1 MVGSM
6 QEEKT
11 FVKSGAEYLESLRDG
26 RAVFYR
32 GEQIEDVTEHP
43 ATAGGTRTIAKLYD
57 AQHDS
62 EARDVLTYLRP
73 DGARVTAAYMLPYE
87 KADLTFRR
95 QGIEYLARQ
104 TFGTY
109 GRGIDMIATLPV
121 GMMSQLPTFERLCP
135 EFAENIGAY
144 RAYAEEN
151 NIHLAE
157 VIVDPQGYRGRGSG
171 TSPDMQPPER
181 AAARIVRESDDGI
194 WISGIKGVGTA
205 APQANEMLVGS
216 FHAPTADE
224 SFWVIVPMNA
234 PGVRIYCRELTHHP
248 GASTYDH
255 PLDALG
261 EEIEALVAF
270 DEVFVPRDRILAA
283 HTPDLHGVN
292 FYNVWAR
299 YEHWYTFVRVA
310 AKAELLAGLAQLVV
324 DTLELGDIPVI
335 RQRVGNVLEF
345 AQVCRGM
352 ALAAEELAHRSEGGL
367 LVPDHNAVT
376 AARSY
381 ALAQFPEILHT
392 IRDMCGQGL
401 ILRFSEADLEVP
413 AAFGKNLSWFLD
425 TRNVS
430 AWEKNLIMNLVWDVT
445 SGAHA
450 TRMLLFEESNA
461 LNVPFLKERLYGE
474 YDRSAFVDDCR
485 HYIGLGKAPKRTYQ
499 KEIVQTWSRE
509 ARD

>member
-1 MVGSM
+1 MAQSR

-11 FVKSGAEYLESLRDG
+11 FVKSGAAYLESLRDG
-26 RAVFYR
+26 RAVYYK
-32 GEQIEDVTEHP
+32 GEQIEDVTEHV
-43 ATAGGTRTIAKLYD
+43 ATAGGARTIARLFD
-57 AQHDS
+57 AQLAPES
-62 EARDVLTYLRP
+62 SGILTYRRE
-73 DGARVTAAYMLPYE
+73 DGARVTAAYMPPRE
-87 KADLTFRR
+87 KPDLVFRR
-95 QGIEYLARQ
+95 EGIEFLARQ

-109 GRGIDMIATLPV
+109 GRGIDMIATLPI
-121 GMMSQLPTFERLCP
+121 GMISQLPTFERLCP
-135 EFAENIGAY
+135 EFSENIGAY

-171 TSPDMQPPER
+171 TSPETAPPER

-216 FHAPTADE
+216 FHVPHAAE
-224 SFWVIVPMNA
+224 SFWVIVPVNA
-234 PGVRIYCRELTHHP
+234 PGVRMYCRELTHQP
-248 GASTYDH
+248 GANAYDH
-255 PLDALG
+255 PLDSHG
-261 EEIEALVAF
+261 EELEALVAF

-283 HTPDLHGVN
+283 RVPELHGVN

-299 YEHWYTFVRVA
+299 FEHWYTFVRVM

-335 RQRVGNVLEF
+335 RQRIGNILEF

-352 ALAAEELAHRSEGGL
+352 AIAAEELAQPSEGGL
-367 LVPDHNAVT
+367 LVPDHNVVT
-376 AARSY
+376 AGRSY
-381 ALAQFPEILHT
+381 ALTHLPDVLHT
-392 IRDMCGQGL
+392 IRDICGQGL
-401 ILRFSEADLEVP
+401 ILRFSEADFDVP
-413 AAFGKNLSWFLD
+413 AAFGKNLDWFLD
-425 TRNVS
+425 TRNIS
-430 AWEKNLIMNLVWDVT
+430 AREKNLVMNLVWDVT

-450 TRMLLFEESNA
+450 TRSLLFEESNA

-485 HYIGLGKAPKRTYQ
+485 HFIGLGKAPRRTYQ